1 MSNFTTTQNEY
12 FNALRQYIKGWS
24 DEQLVRELNALEK
37 VWEHD
42 EFSDSFFLSDTNI
55 EQILVD
61 EVVERFKT
69 SALSPKG
76 V

>member
-37 VWEHD
+37 VWEYD